1 MSAFVIVNSNTI
13 MGGGK
18 TVVSN
23 QLSSNTSVKSVQVLS
38 ANSLLVEVNPNTS
51 NTSIESAKQN
61 LKATNSTL
69 QFSSAYTY
77 QGKRGYP
84 TNQIS
89 LSLKPNTSITQINA
103 LFGNQY
109 VSATTNKYN
118 SSYTLALKDVKDL
131 FSLTESIYQS
141 GLVEWAEPSFISA
154 YLNNPLYPQ
163 QYYLNNTGQN
173 SGTVNI

>member
-1 MSAFVIVNSNTI
+1 M
-13 MGGGK
+13 
-18 TVVSN
+18 
-23 QLSSNTSVKSVQVLS
+23 
-38 ANSLLVEVNPNTS
+38 LVEVNPNTS
-51 NTSIESAKQN
+51 NAIIESAKQN

-109 VSATTNKYN
+109 VSATLSQILFFTFAKTN
-118 SSYTLALKDVKDL
+118 TFLTFALGK
-131 FSLTESIYQS
+131 IQS
-141 GLVEWAEPSFISA
+141 
-154 YLNNPLYPQ
+154 PQ
-163 QYYLNNTGQN
+163 FR
-173 SGTVNI
+173 